1 MKTKEMSGTPHF
13 PRILGFP
20 HFLRLYGRFPSLC
33 AVAERVRSVARR
45 LFASRAV
52 FRLAALSACFIL
64 PLSFS
69 SASSA
74 RMNGV
79 DVGMNGGNGTF
90 NPVNRSLVIALQ
102 TDLPSSSEVR
112 FTNDTR
118 IFLET
123 RLIGL
128 DFVVRKMTG
137 EEILSAAEARTVDF
151 ALTGPAEY
159 AALERFCGAKAL
171 VSHLP
176 HGAATADVA
185 TAGALVVRADAAH
198 HTFDALYAR
207 RSGDS
212 FGDLTIETPD
222 ENYFPALA
230 LRRELSAGA
239 PSRPVANL
247 RTEVKNTT
255 IWESSEDRNLRVV
268 REVKE
273 GDRIAALL
281 PACAYEALPE
291 SLRGA
296 VKVLSS
302 PASGTSSPCQVSTP
316 FYPGAAFSSFLSNE
330 EMNRLLAA
338 SLLSMPATAEDGSWR
353 PAVRYDNVQELLAT
367 LRPPLWNRFERIDW
381 KAFVAE
387 HRVWFAGVALALL
400 ALLIHTVRAEV
411 LVRRRTEELVRTMEE
426 KSLAEEREKH
436 SLERIA
442 ALERIGVVGEL
453 SSVLAHDLK
462 NPLAVIHN
470 YARGIER
477 LLKADA
483 SLERDTL
490 KRVIR
495 SIDEQSV
502 KASSMVDHV
511 RNYAKQRQR
520 VTSVLNFSALLSDEV
535 NHFAERAGIALDRTI
550 RDDLYVESSELEL
563 RLVFKNLLRNAREA
577 MENQSWPPYV
587 TVTLDVAESAE
598 DAKSEVN
605 VDADVD
611 SDAAVHAEQ
620 SKRLQLVVEDNGPR
634 LSDEDFERLSTPLC
648 SKKPE
653 GLGLGLVI
661 VRRIVEA
668 DGGHLRFERNPDR
681 GLRTIL
687 QWPLRSTRPL
697 KTFQS
702 SQSRSQKKFSEV
714 SNAGS
719 IAGANAEANPLN
731 STSSPTSNPSK
742 DFSP

>member
-1 MKTKEMSGTPHF
+1 MSGTPHF
-13 PRILGFP
+13 PRILSFP
-20 HFLRLYGRFPSLC
+20 HLLRPCGRLPSLC
-33 AVAERVRSVARR
+33 AVAGRVRVVARPF
-45 LFASRAV
+45 FASRVVFIRFAV
-52 FRLAALSACFIL
+52 LAVCFIL
-64 PLSFS
+64 LLSIS
-69 SASSA
+69 PVSSA
-74 RMNGV
+74 RVNGA
-79 DVGMNGGNGTF
+79 DAEMNGGSGAF

-102 TDLPSSSEVR
+102 TDLPSSSEAR
-112 FTNDTR
+112 FMDDTR

-137 EEILSAAEARTVDF
+137 EEILSAAETRTVDF

-171 VSHLP
+171 VSHQP
-176 HGAATADVA
+176 HGATTADEA
-185 TAGALVVRADAAH
+185 TAGALVVRADAANQ
-198 HTFDALYAR
+198 TFEALYAR
-207 RSGDS
+207 RSGDT
-212 FGDLTIETPD
+212 FEDLTVEIPD

-230 LRRELSAGA
+230 LRRELSADD
-239 PSRPVANL
+239 PSRPVAKL
-247 RTEVKNTT
+247 RTEVANTD
-255 IWESSEDRNLRVV
+255 IRESSEDRNRRVV

-273 GDRIAALL
+273 GARVAALL

-302 PASGTSSPCQVSTP
+302 PAPGSSSPCQVSTP
-316 FYPGAAFSSFLSNE
+316 FYPGPAFSSFLSDE
-330 EMNRLLAA
+330 KVNRLLAA
-338 SLLSMPATAEDGSWR
+338 SLLAMPATTEGGSWR

-367 LRPPLWNRFERIDW
+367 LRPPLWSRFERIDW
-381 KAFVAE
+381 KTFVAE

-400 ALLIHTVRAEV
+400 ALLIHTVRTEV

-520 VTSVLNFSALLSDEV
+520 VTSVLNFSALLADET
-535 NHFAERAGIALDRTI
+535 NRFAERSGIALDRTI
-550 RDDLYVESSELEL
+550 REDLYVESSELEL
-563 RLVFKNLLRNAREA
+563 RLVFKNLLRNAKEA
-577 MENQSWPPYV
+577 MENQAWPPHV
-587 TVTLDVAESAE
+587 TVTLDVAESSKAE
-598 DAKSEVN
+598 SDVDA
-605 VDADVD
+605 DADVD
-611 SDAAVHAEQ
+611 SNAVVHTDRFT
-620 SKRLQLVVEDNGPR
+620 RLQLVVEDNGPR

-681 GLRTIL
+681 GLRMIL
-687 QWPLRSTRPL
+687 QWPLRSHRPL
-697 KTFQS
+697 PPLQS
-702 SQSRSQKKFSEV
+702 SRSPSPQNFTEF
-714 SNAGS
+714 SNAS
-719 IAGANAEANPLN
+719 SNASSNEETLPLN
-731 STSSPTSNPSK
+731 SSSSPTLNLSK